1 MSNVNG
7 DSVNGGTSDNKDG
20 KVVQVIGP
28 VLDVEFES
36 EAALPEIYTALIID
50 EGEGDDRI
58 HLVAEV
64 QQHIGRD
71 QVRAVSMSTTDGVVR
86 GTKVTNTGAPISVPV
101 GEECLGRVFNLLGE
115 PVDYRGPVDVQQ

>member
-1 MSNVNG
+1 MSNGNGNGSNG
-7 DSVNGGTSDNKDG
+7 DIRYG

-28 VLDVEFES
+28 VLDVEFET
-36 EAALPEIYTALIID
+36 EAGLPEIYTALIID

-71 QVRAVSMSTTDGVVR
+71 QVRA
-86 GTKVTNTGAPISVPV
+86 
-101 GEECLGRVFNLLGE
+101 
-115 PVDYRGPVDVQQ
+115 